1 MPDTSSKAKAVL
13 IGRGVGCMA
22 AAAFMIRDACIPSDA
37 ASSWDLFKSMPS
49 LEKTGLAGL
58 AETVAIHKH
67 NRTFKI
73 SH

>member
-1 MPDTSSKAKAVL
+1 MD
-13 IGRGVGCMA
+13 
-22 AAAFMIRDACIPSDA
+22 AAAFMIRDDCIPSDA
-37 ASSWDLFKSMPS
+37 ASNLDLFKSIPR

-58 AETVAIHKH
+58 GETVAIHKH